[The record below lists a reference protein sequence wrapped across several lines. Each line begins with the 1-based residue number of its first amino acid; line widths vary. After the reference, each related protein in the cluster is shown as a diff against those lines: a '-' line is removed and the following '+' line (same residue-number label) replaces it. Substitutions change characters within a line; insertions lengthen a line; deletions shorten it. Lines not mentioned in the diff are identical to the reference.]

1 MIGAFL
7 HVPPTRVTKRHA
19 KLRLLKICTMQRAFL
34 TKQFETGKTSK
45 VLNFFYSG
53 RKMIRELP
61 RKKRL
66 LLLISPLV
74 LVGLVDSVRAYQ
86 KGDVRELMIVCAIFF
101 IIVPL
106 LQIGW
111 DLHKYK

>member
-1 MIGAFL
+1 VEG
-7 HVPPTRVTKRHA
+7 
-19 KLRLLKICTMQRAFL
+19 
-34 TKQFETGKTSK
+34 SK
-45 VLNFFYSG
+45 VLGLFYSG

-66 LLLISPLV
+66 LLVISPLV
-74 LVGLVDSVRAYQ
+74 LIGLVDSVRAYQ
-86 KGDVRELMIVCAIFF
+86 KGDMLQLIVVCAIFF

-111 DLHKYK
+111 DQHKYK

>member
-1 MIGAFL
+1 
-7 HVPPTRVTKRHA
+7 V
-19 KLRLLKICTMQRAFL
+19 L
-34 TKQFETGKTSK
+34 TF
-45 VLNFFYSG
+45 VYSG
-53 RKMIRELP
+53 RKMIRDLP

-66 LLLISPLV
+66 VLLTSPLV
-74 LVGLVDSVRAYQ
+74 LVGLVNSARACQ
-86 KGDVRELMIVCAIFF
+86 KGDRLELIVVCGIFF

>member
-1 MIGAFL
+1 ME
-7 HVPPTRVTKRHA
+7 V
-19 KLRLLKICTMQRAFL
+19 
-34 TKQFETGKTSK
+34 
-45 VLNFFYSG
+45 FYSG

-74 LVGLVDSVRAYQ
+74 LIGLVDSVRAYQ
-86 KGDVRELMIVCAIFF
+86 KDDMLQLIVVCAIFF